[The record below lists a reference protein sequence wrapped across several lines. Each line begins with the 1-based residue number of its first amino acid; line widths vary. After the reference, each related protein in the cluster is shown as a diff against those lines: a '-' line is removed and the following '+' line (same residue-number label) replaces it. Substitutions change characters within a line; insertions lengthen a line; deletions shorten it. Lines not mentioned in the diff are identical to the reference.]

1 MLIDFQ
7 PQHIKTVD
15 PSLER
20 YLIVDLKKG
29 TVCRP
34 WSLWFCWVTF
44 LTYKTSMMTS
54 RDFGVIIYF
63 WISFKESHK
72 VSAQTEK

>member
-34 WSLWFCWVTF
+34 WSL
-44 LTYKTSMMTS
+44 
-54 RDFGVIIYF
+54 
-63 WISFKESHK
+63 
-72 VSAQTEK
+72 